1 MGKTAEFIEIGIIA
15 RTDHAALAHREPRL
29 IHECM
34 RELVT
39 QSIKGL
45 DLPCRTHEE
54 AARCRCEAR
63 AHGGQSGERDA
74 QGDKVTCVRRLRL
87 NPRQEPLEVI
97 DRMQSIAQGI
107 AQRTLFH
114 QLCHRI
120 QPRINAVRREQRML
134 EPRFQEARSHRCAC
148 KVEHVKEGV
157 LFPAVAQT
165 ARDL

>member
-1 MGKTAEFIEIGIIA
+1 MGKTAEFVEIGIIA
-15 RTDHAALAHREPRL
+15 CTDHAALAHREPRL

-45 DLPCRTHEE
+45 DLPCRTHKE
-54 AARCRCEAR
+54 AAHCRCEAR

-97 DRMQSIAQGI
+97 DRMQGIAQGI

-120 QPRINAVRREQRML
+120 QSCINAVRRKQRMFQPRL
-134 EPRFQEARSHRCAC
+134 EKTRSHRRAR
-148 KVEHVKEGV
+148 KVEHIKEGV
-157 LFPAVAQT
+157 LFPSVAQT